1 MKAFVTGATGF
12 LGSHVARVLAEQG
25 AELRLLVRPTSDL
38 RNLDGLN
45 ADRVVG
51 DLRDAASI
59 SKALSGCDV
68 VFHVAADYRLWVRD
82 PDEMYRSNVEGT
94 RSLLEAARKQG
105 VRRVV
110 YTSSVATM
118 GFTSNHAWT
127 GEGARPHTSTVA
139 DEESPV
145 SLADMIGH
153 YKRSKFMAE
162 QVAVEAARSGVDV
175 VIVNPTTPI
184 GERDIKP
191 TPTGRIVVDFLK
203 RKFPAYVETGLNLV
217 DATECA
223 RGHVQAL
230 EKGRSG
236 ERYIL
241 GGENL
246 TLKQILDRLAAITGL
261 PSPTVKL
268 PYIFA
273 LAAGVVDEM
282 VTGRLLGREPRATI
296 DAVRMGRKMMFVSS
310 AKAERELGWRTVPV
324 DGAHCAGRWT
334 GSGATGMSRIAIIAA
349 MEREVGPLIRNWK
362 VRTMEH
368 GGRRYRLFEN
378 GEATLVCGGIGAEA
392 ARRATEA
399 VIREVNP
406 VRVISVGFAGAL
418 DASLQVGHV
427 FEPRTVINA
436 ADGVRTEVGSGEG
449 ILVSSA
455 TVAGKEQKIRFRQ
468 SLWRECGGHGS
479 RSRGARSAG
488 AGSRVRSFESHLRR
502 RRFHP
507 ARVGS
512 LCGGRRELSVRP
524 LRVPCGSAPVAVG
537 RDDCAGAE

>member
-1 MKAFVTGATGF
+1 MLAFVTGATGF

-25 AELRLLVRPTSDL
+25 AELRLLARPTSDL
-38 RNLDGLN
+38 RNLNDDDLKN

-51 DLRDAASI
+51 ELRDAASI

-82 PDEMYRSNVEGT
+82 PAEMYRSNVEGT

-118 GFTSNHAWT
+118 GFSSNHAWT
-127 GEGARPHTSTVA
+127 SEGARPHTSTVA

-162 QVAVEAARSGVDV
+162 QVAVDAARSGVDV
-175 VIVNPTTPI
+175 VIVNPTTPV

-191 TPTGRIVVDFLK
+191 TPTGRIVLDFLK

-223 RGHVQAL
+223 RGHIQAL

-246 TLKQILDRLAAITGL
+246 TLKQILDKLAAITGL
-261 PSPTVKL
+261 KSPTLKL
-268 PYIFA
+268 PYVFA
-273 LAAGVVDEM
+273 FAAGVVDEM

-296 DAVRMGRKMMFVSS
+296 DAVRMGRKMMFVRS

-324 DGAHCAGRWT
+324 DGA
-334 GSGATGMSRIAIIAA
+334 
-349 MEREVGPLIRNWK
+349 
-362 VRTMEH
+362 
-368 GGRRYRLFEN
+368 
-378 GEATLVCGGIGAEA
+378 
-392 ARRATEA
+392 
-399 VIREVNP
+399 
-406 VRVISVGFAGAL
+406 
-418 DASLQVGHV
+418 
-427 FEPRTVINA
+427 
-436 ADGVRTEVGSGEG
+436 
-449 ILVSSA
+449 
-455 TVAGKEQKIRFRQ
+455 
-468 SLWRECGGHGS
+468 
-479 RSRGARSAG
+479 
-488 AGSRVRSFESHLRR
+488 LRR
-502 RRFHP
+502 
-507 ARVGS
+507 
-512 LCGGRRELSVRP
+512 SVDWFRGNGY
-524 LRVPCGSAPVAVG
+524 V
-537 RDDCAGAE
+537 